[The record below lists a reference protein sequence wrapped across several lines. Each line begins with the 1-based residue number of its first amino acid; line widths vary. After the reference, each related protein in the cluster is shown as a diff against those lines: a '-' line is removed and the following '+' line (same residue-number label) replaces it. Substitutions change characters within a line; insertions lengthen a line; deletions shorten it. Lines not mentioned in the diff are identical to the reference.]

1 MKIENRKMTIS
12 KPTKPFLLLAAT
24 LIAVTP
30 MAADKPVTTDV
41 PMDIT
46 DMDFCSGEEVHLSGV
61 AEVSM
66 SVTID
71 SNSAHI
77 VGLVNEH
84 LEGSGLSTGATYI
97 ADAMAHVDSN
107 ADIDPVTNTGEATIL
122 ISARIN
128 AQGSIPNTSE
138 QQLVHVTI
146 NANGT
151 TTSTVNHIK
160 IVCQ

>member
-1 MKIENRKMTIS
+1 MTPS
-12 KPTKPFLLLAAT
+12 KPAKPLLLLAAM
-24 LIAVTP
+24 LIAAMPT
-30 MAADKPVTTDV
+30 AADVPVITYV

-46 DMDFCSGEEVHLSGV
+46 DIDLCSGEYVHLSGV
-61 AEVSM
+61 AQVLT

-71 SNSAHI
+71 SNRAHL

-84 LEGSGLSTGATYI
+84 LEGNGLSTGARYV

-107 ADIDPVTNTGEATIL
+107 VDIDPVTNTGEATIL

-128 AQGSIPNTSE
+128 GQGSIPNTSE
-138 QQLVHVTI
+138 QQLVHVTV
-146 NANGT
+146 NANGDVT
-151 TTSTVNHIK
+151 ARVSHHR

>member
-1 MKIENRKMTIS
+1 MS
-12 KPTKPFLLLAAT
+12 KPTKPVLLLAAM
-24 LIAVTP
+24 LIAAMP

-46 DMDFCSGEEVHLSGV
+46 DIDFCSGEEVHLSGV

-66 SVTID
+66 SVRMD
-71 SNSAHI
+71 SNRAHI

-84 LEGSGLSTGATYI
+84 LEGNGLTTGARYV

-107 ADIDPVTNTGEATIL
+107 TDIDPVTNTGEATIL

-128 AQGSIPNTSE
+128 GQGSIPNTSE
-138 QQLVHVTI
+138 QQLVHVTV
-146 NANGT
+146 NANGNVT
-151 TTSTVNHIK
+151 ATVNHSK

>member
-1 MKIENRKMTIS
+1 MTIS

-24 LIAVTP
+24 LIAAMP

-71 SNSAHI
+71 SNRAHI

-84 LEGSGLSTGATYI
+84 LEGSGLSTGASYV

-122 ISARIN
+122 ISARVN
-128 AQGSIPNTSE
+128 GQGSIPNTSE
-138 QQLVHVTI
+138 QQLVHVTMD
-146 NANGT
+146 ANGNV
-151 TTSTVNHIK
+151 SARISHLQMI
-160 IVCQ
+160 CQ